1 MAKTIEEIAKD
12 LSISITTVRLVLNG
26 NADKYRISQ
35 KTQQKINDYIAQHGY
50 VLNYAARSLK
60 LNKTELLGLII
71 PRLSNPY
78 FSHLAERLELKCL
91 EAGYQLMTCC
101 TYSDPK
107 REMQL
112 VESLLSRNADGLF
125 IAPASLKAQE
135 HHLKLS
141 TKPIV
146 IIDRDFG
153 SEDVSVVI
161 SDNAAAA
168 EKLTAEMIKHDATP
182 FLFLAGDD
190 KQPSIKE
197 RIRGYR
203 NAMAAAGLKTSKE
216 GILNEGHNSIE
227 DGRKIMVRYLDKNG
241 ALPTSFITS
250 SMPLLEGALS
260 VISERYGHIPPELN
274 IGTFDTHPMLK
285 FLPNR
290 VWTARQNEEVI
301 VQHAFN
307 AMLQAISGNK
317 EVIHEVVPMDL
328 SQHIFRVENNQPK
341 VKT

>member
-1 MAKTIEEIAKD
+1 MAKSIEEIATD

-26 NADKYRISQ
+26 NADKYRISK
-35 KTQQKINDYIAQHGY
+35 KTQQRINDHIAQHGY

-71 PRLSNPY
+71 PRLSNSY
-78 FSHLAERLELKCL
+78 FSHLAERLELKCR

-101 TYSDPK
+101 TYSDAK
-107 REMQL
+107 REMKL
-112 VESLLSRNADGLF
+112 VESLLSRNIDGLF

-141 TKPIV
+141 TKPII

-153 SEDVSVVI
+153 SDAVSVVI
-161 SDNAAAA
+161 SDNTAAS

-182 FLFLAGDD
+182 YLFLAGDD

-203 NAMAAAGLKTSKE
+203 SAMAAAGLKTSKE

-227 DGRKIMVRYLDKNG
+227 DGKKIMNRYLDKNG
-241 ALPTSFITS
+241 KIPGSFITS
-250 SMPLLEGALS
+250 SLPLLEGALS

-274 IGTFDTHPMLK
+274 IGTFDSHPMLK

-290 VWTARQNEEVI
+290 IWTARQNEEMI
-301 VQHAFN
+301 VQHAFD
-307 AMLQAISGNK
+307 AMMQTIGGNK
-317 EVIHEVVPMDL
+317 EIKHKVVPMEL
-328 SQHIFRVENNQPK
+328 IQNLNTIE
-341 VKT
+341 

>member
-1 MAKTIEEIAKD
+1 MAKTIEEIATD

-35 KTQQKINDYIAQHGY
+35 KTQQRINEYTALHGY
-50 VLNYAARSLK
+50 VLNHAARSLK

-101 TYSDPK
+101 TYSDAK
-107 REMQL
+107 REMKL
-112 VESLLSRNADGLF
+112 VESLLSRNVDGLF

-141 TKPIV
+141 TRPIV
-146 IIDRDFG
+146 IVDRDFG
-153 SEDVSVVI
+153 GKDVSVVI

-168 EKLTAEMIKHDATP
+168 EKLAAEMIKHDAVP
-182 FLFLAGDD
+182 HLFLAGDD

-203 NAMAAAGLKTSKE
+203 NAMSNARIKIGKDA
-216 GILNEGHNSIE
+216 ILDEAHNSIE
-227 DGRKIMVRYLDKNG
+227 DGRKMMKRYLDKHG
-241 ALPTSFITS
+241 KLPQSFITS
-250 SMPLLEGALS
+250 SLPLLEGALN
-260 VISERYGHIPPELN
+260 VISESFGHIPADLD
-274 IGTFDTHPMLK
+274 IGTFDSHPMLK

-290 VWTARQNEEVI
+290 IWVARQNEEII
-301 VQHAFN
+301 VQHAFD
-307 AMLQAISGNK
+307 AMMDAIKGGK
-317 EVIHEVVPMDL
+317 EIRHQIVPMEL
-328 SQHIFRVENNQPK
+328 SQYLNALK
-341 VKT
+341 